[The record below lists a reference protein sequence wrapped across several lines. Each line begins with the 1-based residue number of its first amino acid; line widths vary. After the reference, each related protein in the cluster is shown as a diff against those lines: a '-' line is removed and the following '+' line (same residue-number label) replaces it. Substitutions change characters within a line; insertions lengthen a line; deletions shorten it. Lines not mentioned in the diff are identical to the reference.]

1 MSRELLEF
9 SDMIDDQFDI
19 ISIEPDNFWQMIVN
33 MFI

>member
-9 SDMIDDQFDI
+9 SDMIDAQFDTAA
-19 ISIEPDNFWQMIVN
+19 IEPDDFWQVIVN

>member
-9 SDMIDDQFDI
+9 SDMIDAKFDI
-19 ISIEPDNFWQMIVN
+19 TPVEPDDFWQMIVN

>member
-9 SDMIDDQFDI
+9 SDMIDAQFDI
-19 ISIEPDNFWQMIVN
+19 SAIEPDDFWQMIVN